1 MTGGVDG
8 VICDVDDVPM
18 LVQKLRLLLGDGSL
32 RKKLQL
38 QAIKSVDRFSIVN
51 TAKRWEKMLDS
62 LVGHKRG

>member
-32 RKKLQL
+32 REKLQL
-38 QAIKSVDRFSIVN
+38 QAIKSVDRFSIGN
-51 TAKRWEKMLDS
+51 TAKMWEKMLDS